1 MTTPLQSQDEK
12 DTNGQDRNEPN
23 TATLKIKVKIRK
35 KKAIWLLVVFAS
47 LLASYYFFSDNAIN
61 LYQKYF
67 VNDHKEIVSYLD
79 TLDFYNNDGNEII
92 NNARLKLYR
101 MNPDEYSN
109 HIQKSRE
116 NLQQLL
122 DNIAEL
128 KTPKG
133 FSQYKQANL
142 AITNQRLLVLTRY
155 DETRKTNHYEALNKS
170 VSELNRKQKEAST
183 LLMKSLEKS
192 SIKYYQVGD
201 GSFRYFYKN
210 HSAKPLN

>member
-1 MTTPLQSQDEK
+1 MTTPSQAEK
-12 DTNGQDRNEPN
+12 DANGQYPNEPKT
-23 TATLKIKVKIRK
+23 TASRIKVIIHK
-35 KKAIWLLVVFAS
+35 KRAIWLFLVFAS

-79 TLDFYNNDGNEII
+79 TLDYYNKDGNEII

-101 MNPDEYSN
+101 MTPNEYSN
-109 HIQKSRE
+109 YIQKSRE
-116 NLQQLL
+116 SLQQLL
-122 DNIAEL
+122 DNSTAL
-128 KTPKG
+128 KAPKG

-142 AITNQRLLVLTRY
+142 AITNQRLLVLTKY
-155 DETRKTNHYEALNKS
+155 DETRKTNLYE
-170 VSELNRKQKEAST
+170 ELNISISDLNHKQKEASN
-183 LLMKSLEKS
+183 LLMKSLDKA
-192 SIKYYQVGD
+192 SIKYYQIGD